1 MKDKDRKST
10 KQRQKEE
17 QRTQKR
23 KRKAK
28 RARNREYTI
37 ISYFFVVIFIS
48 LIGYMV
54 YFNVAKR
61 EEVNSSPYNTRQN
74 QMEDRILRGGI
85 YSADGLV
92 LANTETDEA
101 GNETRV
107 YPYGNMF
114 AHVVGYDSH
123 GKNGIEALANFSL
136 MTSHNNYIDQV
147 QNEILEKKN
156 PGDNVITTLNTRLQE
171 VAYNALGGYNG
182 AVVVLNPKTGAV
194 LASVSKPDFN
204 PNTLSADWEYL
215 VSDSSNSSLLN
226 RATQGAYPPGSVFK
240 VVDALAYL
248 RQNGTIDNF
257 SYNCSGSITVDGHT
271 IPCFGGEVH
280 GTEDFT
286 TAFAESC
293 NTAFTQMGL
302 DLGGSNLQKTAEDL
316 LFNKKLPIPIEYAK
330 SKFELGSTPG
340 NPLLMQTS
348 IGQGNT
354 LVSPMHMALITSAIA
369 NNGKLMQPYYIERVE
384 TVNGTT
390 VKSTKPSVYKEL
402 MTESEANTLKTL
414 MAEVVNRGTGTQLS
428 GESYSAAGKTGSAE
442 YYGSDGSIK
451 THSWF
456 IGFSNVENPDLAIA
470 VIAEGAGI
478 GSTVAVPVAHEIFN
492 AFYYG

>member
-1 MKDKDRKST
+1 MKSKNKN
-10 KQRQKEE
+10 K
-17 QRTQKR
+17 KR
-23 KRKAK
+23 KKAK

-37 ISYFFVVIFIS
+37 ISYFFVVIFLS

-61 EEVNSSPYNTRQN
+61 EAVISSPYNTRQN
-74 QMEDRILRGGI
+74 QMEERILRGSI
-85 YSADGLV
+85 LSADGQV
-92 LANTETDEA
+92 LARTETDEA

-123 GKNGIEALANFSL
+123 GKNGVEALANYSL
-136 MTSHNNYIDQV
+136 MTSHSDYIDQV
-147 QNEILEKKN
+147 KNEILENKN
-156 PGDNVITTLNTRLQE
+156 PGDNVVTTLNTKLQE
-171 VAYNALGGYNG
+171 RAYNALGGYNG
-182 AVVVLNPKTGAV
+182 AVVVMDPKTGAV

-204 PNTLSADWEYL
+204 PNTLSADWDYL

-226 RATQGAYPPGSVFK
+226 RATQGAYPPGSIFK
-240 VVDALAYL
+240 VVDALAYM
-248 RQNGTIDNF
+248 RKNGTIDNF
-257 SYNCSGSITVDGHT
+257 SYNCTGSITVDNHT

-280 GTEDFT
+280 GSEDFT

-293 NTAFTQMGL
+293 NTAFTQIGL

-316 LFNKKLPIPIEYAK
+316 LFNKKLPIPIDYTK
-330 SKFELGSTPG
+330 SKFDLGSTPG

-369 NNGKLMQPYYIERVE
+369 NDGKLMQPYYIDRVE
-384 TVNGTT
+384 TINGTK
-390 VKSTKPSVYKEL
+390 VKSTKPTVYKEL
-402 MTESEANTLKTL
+402 MTASEAATLTNL

-442 YYGSDGSIK
+442 YYGADGSLK
-451 THSWF
+451 PHSWF
-456 IGFSNVENPDLAIA
+456 IGFSNVEDPDLVVA
-470 VIAEGAGI
+470 VIAEGAGT
-478 GSTVAVPVAHEIFN
+478 GSSVAVPVAHEIFN

>member
-1 MKDKDRKST
+1 MKSKNKN
-10 KQRQKEE
+10 K
-17 QRTQKR
+17 KR
-23 KRKAK
+23 KKAK

-37 ISYFFVVIFIS
+37 ISYFFVVIFLS

-61 EEVNSSPYNTRQN
+61 EAVISSPYNTRQN
-74 QMEDRILRGGI
+74 QMEERILRGSI
-85 YSADGLV
+85 LSADGQV
-92 LANTETDEA
+92 LARTETDEA

-123 GKNGIEALANFSL
+123 GKNGVEALANYSL
-136 MTSHNNYIDQV
+136 MTSHSDYIDQV
-147 QNEILEKKN
+147 KNEILENKN
-156 PGDNVITTLNTRLQE
+156 PGDNVVTTLNTKLQE
-171 VAYNALGGYNG
+171 RAYNALGGYNG
-182 AVVVLNPKTGAV
+182 AVVVMDPKTGAV

-204 PNTLSADWEYL
+204 PNTLSADWDYL

-226 RATQGAYPPGSVFK
+226 RATQGAYPPGSIFK
-240 VVDALAYL
+240 VVDALAYM
-248 RQNGTIDNF
+248 RKNGTIDNF
-257 SYNCSGSITVDGHT
+257 SYNCTGSITVDNHT

-280 GTEDFT
+280 GSEDFT

-293 NTAFTQMGL
+293 NTAFTQIGL

-316 LFNKKLPIPIEYAK
+316 LFNKKLPIPIDYTK
-330 SKFELGSTPG
+330 SKFDLGSTPG

-369 NNGKLMQPYYIERVE
+369 NDGKLMQPYYIDRVE
-384 TVNGTT
+384 TINGTK
-390 VKSTKPSVYKEL
+390 VKSTKPTVYKEL
-402 MTESEANTLKTL
+402 MTASEAATLKNL

-442 YYGSDGSIK
+442 YYGADGSIK

-456 IGFSNVENPDLAIA
+456 IGFSNVEDPDLVVA
-470 VIAEGAGI
+470 VIAEGAGT
-478 GSTVAVPVAHEIFN
+478 GSSEAVPVAHEIFN

>member
-1 MKDKDRKST
+1 MKSKNKN
-10 KQRQKEE
+10 K
-17 QRTQKR
+17 KR
-23 KRKAK
+23 KKAK

-37 ISYFFVVIFIS
+37 ISYFFVVIFLS

-61 EEVNSSPYNTRQN
+61 EAVISSPYNTRQN
-74 QMEDRILRGGI
+74 QMEERILRGSI
-85 YSADGLV
+85 LSADGQV
-92 LANTETDEA
+92 LARTETDEA

-123 GKNGIEALANFSL
+123 GKNGVEALANYSL
-136 MTSHNNYIDQV
+136 MTSHSDYIDQV
-147 QNEILEKKN
+147 KNEILENKN
-156 PGDNVITTLNTRLQE
+156 PGDNVVTTLNTKLQE
-171 VAYNALGGYNG
+171 RAYNALGGYNG
-182 AVVVLNPKTGAV
+182 AVVVMDPKTGAV

-204 PNTLSADWEYL
+204 PNTLSADWDYL

-226 RATQGAYPPGSVFK
+226 RATQGAYPPGSIFK
-240 VVDALAYL
+240 VVDALAYM
-248 RQNGTIDNF
+248 RKNGTIDNF
-257 SYNCSGSITVDGHT
+257 SYNCTGSITVDNHT

-280 GTEDFT
+280 GSEDFT

-293 NTAFTQMGL
+293 NTAFTQIGL

-316 LFNKKLPIPIEYAK
+316 LFNKKLPIPIDYTK
-330 SKFELGSTPG
+330 SKFDLGSTPG

-369 NNGKLMQPYYIERVE
+369 NDGKLMQPYYIDRVE
-384 TVNGTT
+384 TINGTK
-390 VKSTKPSVYKEL
+390 VKSTKPTVYKEL
-402 MTESEANTLKTL
+402 MTASEAATLKNL

-442 YYGSDGSIK
+442 YYGADGSI
-451 THSWF
+451 H
-456 IGFSNVENPDLAIA
+456 I
-470 VIAEGAGI
+470 
-478 GSTVAVPVAHEIFN
+478 
-492 AFYYG
+492 

>member
-1 MKDKDRKST
+1 MKSKNKN
-10 KQRQKEE
+10 K
-17 QRTQKR
+17 KR
-23 KRKAK
+23 KKAK

-37 ISYFFVVIFIS
+37 ISYFFVVIFLS

-61 EEVNSSPYNTRQN
+61 EAVISSPYNTRQN
-74 QMEDRILRGGI
+74 QMEERILRGSI
-85 YSADGLV
+85 LSADGQV
-92 LANTETDEA
+92 LARTETDEA

-123 GKNGIEALANFSL
+123 GKNGVEALANYSL
-136 MTSHNNYIDQV
+136 MTSHSDYIDQV
-147 QNEILEKKN
+147 KNEILENKN
-156 PGDNVITTLNTRLQE
+156 PGDNVVTTLNTKLQE
-171 VAYNALGGYNG
+171 RAYNALGGYNG
-182 AVVVLNPKTGAV
+182 AVVVMDPKTGAV

-204 PNTLSADWEYL
+204 PNTLSADWDHL

-226 RATQGAYPPGSVFK
+226 RATQGAYPPGSIFK
-240 VVDALAYL
+240 VVDALAYM
-248 RQNGTIDNF
+248 RKNGTIDNF
-257 SYNCSGSITVDGHT
+257 SYNCTGSITVDNHT

-280 GTEDFT
+280 GSEDFT

-293 NTAFTQMGL
+293 NTAFTQIGL

-316 LFNKKLPIPIEYAK
+316 LFNKKLPIPIDYTK
-330 SKFELGSTPG
+330 SKFDLGSTPG

-369 NNGKLMQPYYIERVE
+369 NDGKLMQPYYIDRVE
-384 TVNGTT
+384 TINGTK
-390 VKSTKPSVYKEL
+390 VKSTKPTVYKEL
-402 MTESEANTLKTL
+402 MTASEAATLKNL

-442 YYGSDGSIK
+442 YYGVDGSIK

-456 IGFSNVENPDLAIA
+456 IGFSNVEDPDLVVA
-470 VIAEGAGI
+470 VIAEGAGT
-478 GSTVAVPVAHEIFN
+478 GSSVAVPVAHEIFN